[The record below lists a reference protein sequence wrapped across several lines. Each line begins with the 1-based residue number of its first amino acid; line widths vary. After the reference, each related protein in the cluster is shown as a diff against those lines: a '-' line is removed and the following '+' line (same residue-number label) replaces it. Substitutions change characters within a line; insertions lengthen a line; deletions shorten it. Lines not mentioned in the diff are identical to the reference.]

1 MAFCFLL
8 LLLLFPGSWA
18 DSLAERTVW
27 AINAG
32 GDVHTDQYGIQY
44 SSDPLDGITGTAS
57 DYGLQMSI
65 GRVPDQDQILY
76 QTERWADTTFMYELE
91 ILGDGHYVIVLKFAE
106 VYFSQPQQK
115 VFDIRVNGHA
125 VLKDLD
131 IYQEVGRATAL
142 DVLVPLSVS
151 HGRLS
156 LSVGASSFH
165 GSLSIEFVKGHH
177 DNPKICAIAVIQG
190 IVDDIPPL
198 PPLPGLTP
206 APIPISLGESSG
218 ETGGR
223 SDSDN
228 SMSKPKRKILSGPR
242 TPDPYLSDQGS
253 IMVPILVAFGIFLPT
268 LFCLCRL

>member
-32 GDVHTDQYGIQY
+32 GDTHTDQYGIQY

-65 GRVPDQDQILY
+65 GRVPDEDQILY
-76 QTERWADTTFMYELE
+76 QTERWADTTFMYELD

-106 VYFSQPQQK
+106 VYFSHPQQK
-115 VFDIRVNGHA
+115 VFDVRVNGHT

-142 DVLVPLSVS
+142 DVVVPLSVS
-151 HGRLS
+151 RGRLS

-177 DNPKICAIAVIQG
+177 DNPKVCAIAVIRG
-190 IVDDIPPL
+190 IVDEPPL
-198 PPLPGLTP
+198 NMCSNRRRKACPPVIKGEPEGRATNQGRGEHPDGHVQKAGGLI
-206 APIPISLGESSG
+206 A
-218 ETGGR
+218 GGAIKGAHAG
-223 SDSDN
+223 
-228 SMSKPKRKILSGPR
+228 SK
-242 TPDPYLSDQGS
+242 
-253 IMVPILVAFGIFLPT
+253 
-268 LFCLCRL
+268 